1 MLDVN
6 AMAAGK
12 DYVRV
17 GDWAVSPDQK
27 LLAWTE
33 DAVGRRQYVLRF
45 KNLITGEIYPEQI
58 AGLAED
64 MVWANDNRTVFY
76 IENDPVTLLTT
87 RVKQHTLGSDP
98 ASDTLVYQETDP
110 SYYRSE
116 EHTSE
121 LPSLMRISY
130 AVFCLK

>member
-12 DYVRV
+12 DYFRV

-45 KNLITGEIYPEQI
+45 KNLITGEIYLEQI

-76 IENDPVTLLTT
+76 IEHDPVTLLTT
-87 RVKQHTLGSDP
+87 REIGRAYFRTP
-98 ASDTLVYQETDP
+98 ATNAHIVCRLLLE
-110 SYYRSE
+110 
-116 EHTSE
+116 
-121 LPSLMRISY
+121 
-130 AVFCLK
+130 